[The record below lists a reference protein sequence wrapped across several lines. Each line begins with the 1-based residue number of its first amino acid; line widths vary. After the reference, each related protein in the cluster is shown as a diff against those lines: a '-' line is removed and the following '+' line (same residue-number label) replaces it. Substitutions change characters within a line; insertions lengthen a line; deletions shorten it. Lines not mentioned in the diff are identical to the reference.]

1 MGLVDAEGC
10 FRISILKNKE
20 SYKIRLY
27 FQISLHKK
35 DEKVLEMMIKEL
47 RVGKIYKNKS
57 RLDACE
63 LQVSSLKEMKPIID
77 YFDGRSLISKKLAD
91 YLLFKEAYLL
101 MINKE
106 HLTKEG
112 LNTLVSLKASSN

>member
-1 MGLVDAEGC
+1 
-10 FRISILKNKE
+10 
-20 SYKIRLY
+20 
-27 FQISLHKK
+27 
-35 DEKVLEMMIKEL
+35 MIKEL
-47 RVGKIYKNKS
+47 KVGKIYRNKS
-57 RLDACE
+57 RPDASE
-63 LQVSSLKEMKPIID
+63 LQVSSIKEMKPIID
-77 YFDGRSLISKKLAD
+77 YFDRRSLISQKFAD